1 MSSRF
6 KTVEEKFPLAVR
18 RLWGPLFLV
27 AAVTGIVLLL
37 PVLGIPTIVGERNYG
52 ALAIGLAVALLLTRL
67 LDYLFF
73 DLVLRLRGKPKAPA
87 LLRQLV
93 GLLVFG
99 ICVAALFKT
108 ILAVS
113 LAAVA
118 ATSAILT
125 AVIGFALQDTLGNL
139 FSGLALH
146 LEKTVQ
152 VGDMVRAGESF
163 GIVEQLSWRAIR
175 LRTME
180 GNVLWIPNSLAS
192 RERLEIFPR
201 PGRPVA
207 RTMRVGLEYEA
218 SPAQAR
224 HALEG
229 AARHVPGVVPYPEP
243 VAYVKTFGDF
253 SVSYELR
260 YWLEDYA
267 RHLEIDSQVR
277 ERAYYRL
284 ERENLHIAYP
294 LIRQHQ
300 FAAGKVQA
308 VSRSEA
314 ITAAIADLD
323 LFRPLS
329 AEERETVAAA
339 ARERRYAE
347 GETIVREGERS
358 SSMFLVESGRVGVSI
373 QGAGGDTR
381 RLAVIESGSAF
392 GEISLLTGEPRSA
405 TVRALTETVLIEIE
419 KESLAPVLQANP
431 ALVEAF
437 GESMRRRQRETAD
450 VFDATRE
457 TVEKAPDRAVLG
469 GRIARFFGLKGR

>member
-6 KTVEEKFPLAVR
+6 KTVEEKVPLAVR

-27 AAVTGIVLLL
+27 AAITGIVLLL
-37 PVLGIPTIVGERNYG
+37 PVLGIPSVVGERNYG
-52 ALAIGLAVALLLTRL
+52 ALAIGLAAALLLTRL

-108 ILAVS
+108 ILSVS
-113 LAAVA
+113 LTAVA

-146 LEKTVQ
+146 LEKTLQ

-243 VAYVKTFGDF
+243 VAYVKSFGDF
-253 SVSYELR
+253 AVSYELR

-300 FAAGKVQA
+300 FAAGKVQD
-308 VSRSEA
+308 VSRREA

-329 AEERETVAAA
+329 AEERERVAGA

-373 QGAGGDTR
+373 HEAGGETR
-381 RLAVIESGSAF
+381 RLAVIEPGSAF
-392 GEISLLTGEPRSA
+392 GEISLLTGEPRTA

-431 ALVEAF
+431 ALAEAF

-450 VFDATRE
+450 LFDATRE
-457 TVEKAPDRAVLG
+457 TAEKAPDRAVLG